1 MKKPAAVNR
10 GRLFQRAGRSGE
22 QQKQW
27 PHCVVTG
34 MNMCYASA
42 VLKDVSQGKP
52 DSPRHA
58 AMVRVT
64 HWLTAIAF
72 LALLITGAEILVSHP
87 RFYWGESGNANMH
100 PLFSLPLPT
109 SRPWVNN
116 GFGTAMPDG
125 NGWGRY
131 LHFEAAWVV
140 VLTGLVYVLWGFW
153 RGHFKRNLLPERGEW
168 TGRAFW
174 QVMSRYLFGA
184 PAKDTEAHTY
194 NALQRTTYLGVIFVL
209 FPLMIWTGLAMSP
222 SFTAA
227 VPATASLLGG
237 RQSARTLHFFLTDML
252 VAFLLVH
259 VTMIALAGFW
269 RRTRAMITG
278 RAAASKED
286 A

>member
-1 MKKPAAVNR
+1 
-10 GRLFQRAGRSGE
+10 
-22 QQKQW
+22 
-27 PHCVVTG
+27 
-34 MNMCYASA
+34 
-42 VLKDVSQGKP
+42 
-52 DSPRHA
+52 
-58 AMVRVT
+58 
-64 HWLTAIAF
+64 
-72 LALLITGAEILVSHP
+72 
-87 RFYWGESGNANMH
+87 WGETGNANTH

-140 VLTGLVYVLWGFW
+140 LLTGLVYLLWGLR
-153 RGHFKRNLLPERGEW
+153 RGHFKRNLLPERGQW
-168 TGRAFW
+168 SWHAMRN
-174 QVMSRYLFGA
+174 VMAKYLHRA
-184 PAKDTEAHTY
+184 PANDAEAHTY
-194 NALQRTTYLGVIFVL
+194 NTLQRATYLVVIFVL

-237 RQSARTLHFFLTDML
+237 RQSARTLHFLITAML

-278 RAAASKED
+278 RAPAAKED

>member
-1 MKKPAAVNR
+1 MATATSRP
-10 GRLFQRAGRSGE
+10 
-22 QQKQW
+22 
-27 PHCVVTG
+27 
-34 MNMCYASA
+34 
-42 VLKDVSQGKP
+42 KP
-52 DSPRHA
+52 DSPRHGA
-58 AMVRVT
+58 LVRVT
-64 HWLTAIAF
+64 HWLTFLAF
-72 LALLITGAEILVSHP
+72 LALLITGAEILISHP
-87 RFYWGESGNANMH
+87 RFYWGESGNPNMH

-140 VLTGLVYVLWGFW
+140 LLTGLVYLLWGLR
-153 RGHFKRNLLPERGEW
+153 RGHFKRNLLPERGQW
-168 TGRAFW
+168 SWRATR
-174 QVMSRYLFGA
+174 QVMARCLRRA
-184 PAKDTEAHTY
+184 PAEETDAHTY
-194 NALQRTTYLGVIFVL
+194 NTLQRATYLAVIFVL
-209 FPLMIWTGLAMSP
+209 FPMVIWTGLAMSP

-237 RQSARTLHFFLTDML
+237 RQSARTLHFLITAIL

-269 RRTRAMITG
+269 QRTRAMITG
-278 RAAASKED
+278 RAPAAKED

>member
-1 MKKPAAVNR
+1 
-10 GRLFQRAGRSGE
+10 
-22 QQKQW
+22 
-27 PHCVVTG
+27 
-34 MNMCYASA
+34 MCYTSA
-42 VLKDVSQGKP
+42 VLKAGTQCKP

-58 AMVRVT
+58 AVVRVT
-64 HWLTAIAF
+64 HWLTVTAF
-72 LALLITGAEILVSHP
+72 LALLITGVEILISHP

-131 LHFEAAWVV
+131 LHFEAAWL
-140 VLTGLVYVLWGFW
+140 VLLSGLVYVLWGL
-153 RGHFKRNLLPERGEW
+153 RKGHFRRNLLPERGERTW
-168 TGRAFW
+168 RALW
-174 QVMSRYLFGA
+174 QVMARYLHGGN
-184 PAKDTEAHTY
+184 AKDTEVHTY
-194 NALQRTTYLGVIFVL
+194 NALQRATYLAVIFVL

-222 SFTAA
+222 SFTSAL
-227 VPATASLLGG
+227 PATASLLGG
-237 RQSARTLHFFLTDML
+237 RQSARTLHFFITGIL

-259 VTMIALAGFW
+259 MTMIALAGFW